1 MKIEAPVVI
10 IPEKDRLWLVDL
22 GTFDIKKDSVEK
34 NPQRVTLLE
43 GKQTT
48 LYFSKDPLGLNN
60 LNSLADSPTQISA
73 CIHKMKMIVS
83 DLSFSVQISK
93 TTIKATDKTPERKI
107 PTTNLLL
114 NPFTVD
120 LIPFSLESFIFMI
133 GDIFK
138 DSSRERERIARIR
151 LKAELAIKEDL
162 EWNTGYESW
171 EQAEAYLEN
180 QMLHLISKKGHLLG
194 SHRIALFL
202 DGKIDQIE
210 KKSKLVVTFR
220 HKKIEFRSSERKW
233 LGELLFKVNSLR
245 NLINEEYK
253 LMMNYDSEQLATS
266 TNAVMTQ
273 EDFAFTDDAIVGLRL
288 KSINLLVAGYHPEGT
303 SFSIKLEN
311 ATYVSKYIDGKEQ
324 GEFKVQGLSVVDRAD
339 NYSIISVKQQD
350 EAVSYG
356 FVYEEGTI
364 SSLVVIKSIEST
376 YKEQYIRSLLRL
388 VEYVLALV
396 LRDSAKEQAPGA
408 GPDQAAE
415 VSFEPAPIKVS
426 SAKSELKVKI
436 GDSKAT
442 VFYKQN
448 IKSVVLVSKQIEVLV
463 LTRGVELAVD
473 GLIGDVGLY
482 DLHKYPFKEEYLSES
497 RLLKIPIVQMKK
509 GGFVQFKVH
518 MDDKKTTADVRVKN
532 LMIDWVQQRAMRLI
546 DFLMYQVLEI
556 FYPSLFSFAKYLSR
570 ENIIRFALSL
580 LNVPDYV
587 QQSIV
592 LEDTLFNLCS
602 TVNMEQKLSLMIEK
616 TEVTNSRGLLPKVV
630 NKAELA
636 YFPFDEL
643 ESDIWKVKATRAHLE
658 IVDEGRA
665 NEMDLEQGERANIK
679 SFASDFFDME
689 VEVDFLTKMFELS
702 FLYDIVDDIEQFDAE
717 HLRQFRSLQSRLKQ
731 SPEAP
736 RAKQPISVEEIKSQA
751 KHFVQT
757 EKKERLFVNG
767 RYNIK
772 IKMPDFV
779 LYLDNQLIN
788 SLYKVSSNN
797 FVFDDGKDEL
807 FRNTYVN
814 STQGIQMFMN
824 IDIGNFVAKVCDFL
838 KPQFELFQM
847 ALGRVSFEIEKKSNF
862 TNIIDFDAKTL
873 CLKFNPEVGIP
884 PQYLQFLKSHSLT
897 DRPEDPTLSRQKTRF
912 GGAEKPAISGRM
924 MMYPD
929 YRKDIEMDLYGIRI
943 IAFNFIIRLLPE
955 LLALEPLVEHAGYE
969 DPNYS
974 TISILM
980 KIHEAEVS
988 LVSARDSCI
997 VVYGRPG

>member
-1 MKIEAPVVI
+1 VKIEAPVVI
-10 IPEKDRLWLVDL
+10 IPEKDRLWLADL

-48 LYFSKDPLGLNN
+48 LYFSKDPLGLSN
-60 LNSLADSPTQISA
+60 LNSLADSPTLISA

-93 TTIKATDKTPERKI
+93 TTIKATEKTPERKI

-162 EWNTGYESW
+162 EYNTGYENW
-171 EQAEAYLEN
+171 EQVEAYLEN
-180 QMLHLISKKGHLLG
+180 QMLHLVSKKGHQLG
-194 SHRIALFL
+194 SYRIAVFL
-202 DGKIDQIE
+202 DGKIDQID

-233 LGELLFKVNSLR
+233 LGELLFKLNSLR

-253 LMMNYDSEQLATS
+253 LMMNFDPEQLANT
-266 TNAVMTQ
+266 TNLMPQ
-273 EDFAFTDDAIVGLRL
+273 QDFAFSDDAIVGLRL
-288 KSINLLVAGYHPEGT
+288 KSINLLVDGYHPEGI
-303 SFSIKLEN
+303 SFFIKLEN

-339 NYSIISVKQQD
+339 SYSIICVKQQE

-356 FVYEEGTI
+356 FVYEEGSI

-388 VEYVLALV
+388 VEYVLGLV
-396 LRDSAKEQAPGA
+396 LRDSAKDTGPGA
-408 GPDQAAE
+408 SPETANE
-415 VSFEPAPIKVS
+415 ISFEPAPVKVS

-442 VFYKQN
+442 VFYKQH
-448 IKSVVLVSKQIEVLV
+448 IKSVVLVSKQIEVMVLV
-463 LTRGVELAVD
+463 QGVELEVD

-482 DLHKYPFKEEYLSES
+482 DLHKYPFKEEFLAES
-497 RLLKIPIVQMKK
+497 RLLKIPIIQMKK

-518 MDDKKTTADVRVKN
+518 MDDKQTKADVRVKN

-580 LNVPDYV
+580 LNDPDYV
-587 QQSIV
+587 RQSIV

-616 TEVTNSRGLLPKVV
+616 TEVTNSRCLLPKVT
-630 NKAELA
+630 NKEELA

-643 ESDIWKVKATRAHLE
+643 ESDVWKVKVTRAHME
-658 IVDEGRA
+658 IIDEGKA
-665 NEMDLEQGERANIK
+665 NEMDIEQGERANIK

-702 FLYDIVDDIEQFDAE
+702 FLYDIVEDIEQFDAA
-717 HLRQFRSLQSRLKQ
+717 HLKMFQTLQQRLKQ
-731 SPEAP
+731 SPAVP
-736 RAKQPISVEEIKSQA
+736 QQKQVIGVEEIKSQA
-751 KHFVQT
+751 KYFVQK
-757 EKKERLFVNG
+757 EKKEQLFVNG

-772 IKMPDFV
+772 VKMRDFV
-779 LYLDNQLIN
+779 LYLDNQFIN
-788 SLYKVSSNN
+788 SIYKISGNN
-797 FVFDDGKDEL
+797 FAFDDGKDEL

-814 STQGIQMFMN
+814 STQGLQVFMN
-824 IDIGNFVAKVCDFL
+824 IDVGNFVAKVSDFN
-838 KPQFELFQM
+838 KPQFLIFQM
-847 ALGRVSFEIEKKSNF
+847 TLGQVSFEIEKKSNF
-862 TNIIDFDAKTL
+862 INLVDFDAETI
-873 CLKFNPEVGIP
+873 CSEFNEEVGIP
-884 PQYLQFLKSHSLT
+884 VQYLQFLKSLSLT
-897 DRPEDPTLSRQKTRF
+897 DRPDEPTLARLKSKF
-912 GGAEKPAISGRM
+912 GSAEKPAMSGTM
-924 MMYPD
+924 KMYPD

-955 LLALEPLVEHAGYE
+955 LLALEPLIEHVGYE

-980 KIHEAEVS
+980 RIHEAEVS
-988 LVSARDSCI
+988 LVSNRDSCI
-997 VVYGRPG
+997 VVYGSSG